1 MQLGKCILSIQVLF
15 YLIDI
20 LMKHNHC
27 SNPGD
32 KRAEQWH
39 KQQGQGSGEG
49 ESPGKH
55 AHVFFM
61 EMLWQSDELQKCL
74 IKII

>member
-15 YLIDI
+15 NLIDI

-32 KRAEQWH
+32 KRAERWH
-39 KQQGQGSGEG
+39 KQQGSGEG

-55 AHVFFM
+55 AHVFVM